1 MSLKSLL
8 FDGAQR
14 RLQDFT
20 GLVGGVCGLKGRFR
34 WRQGISSGWENP
46 VLLTGILLG
55 GMRSRF
61 R

>member
-20 GLVGGVCGLKGRFR
+20 GLVGGVCGL
-34 WRQGISSGWENP
+34 
-46 VLLTGILLG
+46 
-55 GMRSRF
+55 
-61 R
+61 